1 MFDELN
7 PSSNPNERSRRFNLT
22 MQDLSHWTGLPL
34 DEVRDEMNKFIEKR
48 KIEVFEKHMIVT
60 NIVDMK
66 RFVDQ
71 KSAQRQV

>member
-1 MFDELN
+1 
-7 PSSNPNERSRRFNLT
+7 